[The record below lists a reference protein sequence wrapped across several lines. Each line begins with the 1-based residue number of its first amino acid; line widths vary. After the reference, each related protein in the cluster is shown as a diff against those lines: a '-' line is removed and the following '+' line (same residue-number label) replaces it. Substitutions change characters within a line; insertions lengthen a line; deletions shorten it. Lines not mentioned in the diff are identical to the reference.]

1 MLPIVPRDRVLLHL
15 LDARGH
21 RLPDRPS
28 QQMTQEGV
36 SAALG
41 MNRTHITRVLKPLL
55 DDGQV
60 ESKKG
65 HVSGRDRKLTYY
77 ALTETGFAKA
87 MDILRSFG
95 DESLELIEAS
105 GSKKKTKVRDAL
117 KQYPELGGLAL
128 IDAVQE
134 GKVLKAPGERFVQ
147 TNAKIEGVEQ
157 LERER
162 QIEQAQM
169 FLSSPSTLLVIVAS
183 YGYGS
188 SSLLKHTA
196 LDLWKGPLFWF
207 DLEADGS
214 AKSVV
219 DSLDRFAKRLECSDW
234 TGLVDRE
241 ALLCF
246 DNYHIA
252 EEPLVDLIIE
262 LVKGLRNGKTKIT
275 VAMRGETPSY
285 NRFYQRRDIED
296 GTAIEIPLSRF
307 EETTVKKMLGED
319 IDDEALQLI
328 YMLTSGQPLA
338 VALLKAG
345 DVEGL
350 KKIRLSEE
358 VRFMMYLRD
367 RKKGSKSS
375 KDQLSR

>member
-1 MLPIVPRDRVLLHL
+1 MQWMLPIVPRDRVLLHL

-207 DLEADGS
+207 DLGTEGS
-214 AKSVV
+214 AKSYN
-219 DSLDRFAKRLECSDW
+219 
-234 TGLVDRE
+234 TGLWTDR
-241 ALLCF
+241 
-246 DNYHIA
+246 
-252 EEPLVDLIIE
+252 
-262 LVKGLRNGKTKIT
+262 
-275 VAMRGETPSY
+275 
-285 NRFYQRRDIED
+285 
-296 GTAIEIPLSRF
+296 
-307 EETTVKKMLGED
+307 
-319 IDDEALQLI
+319 
-328 YMLTSGQPLA
+328 
-338 VALLKAG
+338 
-345 DVEGL
+345 
-350 KKIRLSEE
+350 
-358 VRFMMYLRD
+358 
-367 RKKGSKSS
+367 
-375 KDQLSR
+375 